1 MRRGDEGSDDEEEEE
16 ERDDDDRRDDDR
28 DRYEEEE
35 RDPREYVSPREVLR
49 RVRERIALA
58 DERVTTDEDGRF
70 PGDVDD
76 EGREA
81 AATSGGPPPREAM
94 EKLDAELRRIVNSL
108 KTSPQDDAK
117 RQALMNKFK
126 SMISTRFEGV
136 RVAPFGSYV
145 SAFHSAGSDIDI
157 SLQIDK
163 NGPWYD
169 EREEAQARRSQ
180 RGGVRAR
187 RQQRQ
192 GRSKRAQL
200 LRKVAS
206 ELRYRNYRD
215 VQLISKARV
224 PLIKFKDPH
233 TGVACDVCIENDGVY
248 KSAVLGVVADI
259 DQRYRDL
266 VFLVK
271 LWAKHYDV
279 NNAMEGS
286 FNSYSLCLLCMHHL
300 QRRKTPI
307 LPPTMMLTLPRPD
320 LIESEL
326 LELDDH
332 ERCEDDEFDT
342 WKVSKA
348 RVVSDASRDIAAVK
362 YRADKYVDYGKD
374 NTETLAELFVSFFAH
389 ICAIKKLFRNA
400 VNASTYHGTFVVG
413 SSWQA
418 FKYPVGVEDPF
429 AAGDNVARA
438 VQMRTRDYVLNAFP
452 AACSDISRMLHA
464 EDAAQF
470 TRHLICL
477 LGDKSVPPEVFARFR
492 PTLPMGTPSQ
502 PPQVKSTQLPGPNAP
517 RQSSDDGGR
526 VMEVLAQRVSSGHT
540 SPEELLAMLTR
551 QRQTQV
557 ELQRAQQQQQQHQR
571 QQQPTEQQLLMLQRQ
586 QEVLRMEEAKRR
598 HAAQQQQQEQ
608 QQQRQHIPVA
618 SLFGQQ
624 LPQVQPPQQRGAP
637 PPGFGRPVDAPPP
650 RQAPLPSF
658 GVPPPP
664 SGGLGGGVFSS
675 IASGGGGLFRDPPH
689 HPAPTNHPHAPQM
702 DEISQHFA
710 AGMSVM
716 DSDASRPTSL
726 APPSASGA
734 GSASAP
740 LFPAVLPRPPSD
752 VVQPL
757 PRTTSGAAIP
767 KPRPRG

>member
-1 MRRGDEGSDDEEEEE
+1 MRRGDEGSEEEEEEEE
-16 ERDDDDRRDDDR
+16 ERDEDDRRDDDR
-28 DRYEEEE
+28 DRFEEEE

-49 RVRERIALA
+49 LVRERIALA
-58 DERVTTDEDGRF
+58 DARVTTDEDGRF

-81 AATSGGPPPREAM
+81 AATSGGPPTREAM
-94 EKLDAELRRIVNSL
+94 DKLDAELRRIVNSL

-300 QRRKTPI
+300 QRRNTPI

-320 LIESEL
+320 LVESEQRE
-326 LELDDH
+326 LEEH
-332 ERCEDDEFDT
+332 ERCDDDEFDT

-362 YRADKYVDYGKD
+362 YRANKFVDYGKE

-389 ICAIKKLFRNA
+389 ICAIRKLFRNA

-452 AACSDISRMLHA
+452 AACADISRMLHA
-464 EDAAQF
+464 ANATQF

-492 PTLPMGTPSQ
+492 PTLPMGPSSQ
-502 PPQVKSTQLPGPNAP
+502 PPQVHSVRVPGPNAP
-517 RQSSDDGGR
+517 RQPLDDGGR

-557 ELQRAQQQQQQHQR
+557 ELQRAQQQQQQ
-571 QQQPTEQQLLMLQRQ
+571 QQPSEQQLLMLQRQ
-586 QEVLRMEEAKRR
+586 QEALRMEEAKRR
-598 HAAQQQQQEQ
+598 AAQQQQQQQQ
-608 QQQRQHIPVA
+608 QQQRIPVA

-624 LPQVQPPQQRGAP
+624 LPQIQPHQQRGAP
-637 PPGFGRPVDAPPP
+637 PPGFGHPMDAPPP
-650 RQAPLPSF
+650 LQTPLPSF
-658 GVPPPP
+658 GVPPPTA
-664 SGGLGGGVFSS
+664 GGLGGGVFSS

-689 HPAPTNHPHAPQM
+689 QAAPTHHHPHAPQM

-710 AGMSVM
+710 ASMSMM
-716 DSDASRPTSL
+716 DAGASRPPPL
-726 APPSASGA
+726 APPPRAA
-734 GSASAP
+734 AAAAAP
-740 LFPAVLPRPPSD
+740 LFPAVLPRPTSD